1 MSDARSLLRA
11 ALRHRDRGQSLVLVA
26 LILPFLIAFVLTCIE
41 IGERF
46 WEKAAIEDA
55 LQQATRSSVQNFRY
69 SAFAENSQ
77 SLDDTRVKDVAERT
91 FIINLPGLRGMV
103 QTPAAVASQVTWT
116 VLPNGGTCMFPNGHP
131 SVSATTPMVC
141 ATLKPRMTGLLGWGE
156 WTPQIDAASTLDA
169 VP

>member
-1 MSDARSLLRA
+1 MSDDRSLLRA
-11 ALRHRDRGQSLVLVA
+11 ALRHRSRGQSLVLVA

-77 SLDDTRVKDVAERT
+77 SLDETRVTDVAKRT
-91 FIINLPGLRGMV
+91 FIINLTGLRGMI
-103 QTPAAVASQVTWT
+103 QTPAEVAIQVTWT
-116 VLPNGGTCMFPNGHP
+116 VLPDGGTCTYPNGHP

-141 ATLKPRMTGLLGWGE
+141 ATVKPRMAGLLGWGE

>member
-77 SLDDTRVKDVAERT
+77 SLDDTRVKDVAQRT
-91 FIINLPGLRGMV
+91 FIINLTGLRGMV
-103 QTPAAVASQVTWT
+103 QTPAEVAAQVTWT
-116 VLPNGGTCMFPNGHP
+116 VLPNGGTCTFPNGHP

>member
-11 ALRHRDRGQSLVLVA
+11 ALRHRNRGQSLVLVA

-91 FIINLPGLRGMV
+91 FIINLTGLRGMV
-103 QTPAAVASQVTWT
+103 QTPAEVAAQVTWT
-116 VLPNGGTCMFPNGHP
+116 VLPNGGTCTFPNGHP

>member
-11 ALRHRDRGQSLVLVA
+11 ALRHRGRGQSLVLVA

-77 SLDDTRVKDVAERT
+77 SLDDTRVKDVAQRT
-91 FIINLPGLRGMV
+91 FIINLTGLRGMV
-103 QTPAAVASQVTWT
+103 QTPAEVAAQVIWT
-116 VLPNGGTCMFPNGHP
+116 VLPNGGTCTYPNGHP

>member
-11 ALRHRDRGQSLVLVA
+11 ALRHRDRGQSLVLIA

-91 FIINLPGLRGMV
+91 FIINLTGLRGMV
-103 QTPAAVASQVTWT
+103 QTPAEVAAQVTWT
-116 VLPNGGTCMFPNGHP
+116 VLPNGGTCTFPNGHP

>member
-77 SLDDTRVKDVAERT
+77 SLDDTRVKDVAQRT
-91 FIINLPGLRGMV
+91 FIINLAGLRGMV
-103 QTPAAVASQVTWT
+103 ETPADVAGQVTWT
-116 VLPNGGTCMFPNGHP
+116 VLPDGGTCTFPNGHP

-141 ATLKPRMTGLLGWGE
+141 ATVKPRMTGLLGWGE

>member
-91 FIINLPGLRGMV
+91 FIINLTGLRGMV
-103 QTPAAVASQVTWT
+103 QTPAEVAAQVTWT
-116 VLPNGGTCMFPNGHP
+116 VLPNGGTCTFPNGHP

>member
-1 MSDARSLLRA
+1 MSAFEKLLRR
-11 ALRHRDRGQSLVLVA
+11 ALRQRNRGQSLILVA
-26 LILPFLIAFVLTCIE
+26 LILPFLIAFVLTSIE

-91 FIINLPGLRGMV
+91 FIINLTGLRGMV
-103 QTPAAVASQVTWT
+103 QTPADVAGQVTWT
-116 VLPNGGTCMFPNGHP
+116 VLPDGGTCTFPNDHP

-141 ATLKPRMTGLLGWGE
+141 ATVKPRMTGLLGWGE

>member
-11 ALRHRDRGQSLVLVA
+11 ARRHRDRGQSLVLVA

-91 FIINLPGLRGMV
+91 FIINLTGLRGMV
-103 QTPAAVASQVTWT
+103 QTPAEVAAQVTWT
-116 VLPNGGTCMFPNGHP
+116 VLPNGGTCTFPNGHP

>member
-11 ALRHRDRGQSLVLVA
+11 ALRHRGRGQSLVLVA

-69 SAFAENSQ
+69 SAFAENYSGPN
-77 SLDDTRVKDVAERT
+77 
-91 FIINLPGLRGMV
+91 NLH
-103 QTPAAVASQVTWT
+103 T
-116 VLPNGGTCMFPNGHP
+116 
-131 SVSATTPMVC
+131 
-141 ATLKPRMTGLLGWGE
+141 
-156 WTPQIDAASTLDA
+156 
-169 VP
+169 

>member
-11 ALRHRDRGQSLVLVA
+11 ALRHRNRGQSLVLVA

-91 FIINLPGLRGMV
+91 FIINLTGLRGMV
-103 QTPAAVASQVTWT
+103 QTPAEVASQVTWT
-116 VLPNGGTCMFPNGHP
+116 VLPNGGTCTYPNGHP

>member
-11 ALRHRDRGQSLVLVA
+11 ALRHRGRGQSLVLVA

-77 SLDDTRVKDVAERT
+77 SLDDTRVKDVAQRT
-91 FIINLPGLRGMV
+91 FIINLAGLRGMV
-103 QTPAAVASQVTWT
+103 ETPADVAGQVTWT
-116 VLPNGGTCMFPNGHP
+116 VLPDGGTCTFPNGHP

-141 ATLKPRMTGLLGWGE
+141 ATVKPRMTGLLGWGE

>member
-11 ALRHRDRGQSLVLVA
+11 ARRHRNRGQSLVLVA

-91 FIINLPGLRGMV
+91 FIINLTGLRGMV
-103 QTPAAVASQVTWT
+103 QTPAEVAAQVTWT
-116 VLPNGGTCMFPNGHP
+116 VLPNGGTCTFPNGHP

>member
-1 MSDARSLLRA
+1 MSAFEKLLRR
-11 ALRHRDRGQSLVLVA
+11 ALRQRDRGQSLILVA
-26 LILPFLIAFVLTCIE
+26 LILPFLIAFVLTSIE

-91 FIINLPGLRGMV
+91 FIINLTGLRGMV
-103 QTPAAVASQVTWT
+103 QTPAEVAAQVIWT
-116 VLPNGGTCMFPNGHP
+116 VLPNGGTCTYPNGHP

>member
-1 MSDARSLLRA
+1 MSAVRSLLRA
-11 ALRHRDRGQSLVLVA
+11 ARRNRASGQSLVLVA

-41 IGERF
+41 VAERF

-69 SAFAENSQ
+69 SAFAENSE
-77 SLDDTRVKDVAERT
+77 SLDATRVRDVARNT
-91 FIINLPGLRGMV
+91 FIINLTGLRGMV
-103 QTPAAVASQVTWT
+103 QTPAEVANQVTWT
-116 VLPNGGTCMFPNGHP
+116 VLPNGGTCTYPSGHP

-141 ATLKPRMTGLLGWGE
+141 ATVNPRMTGLLGWGE

>member
-1 MSDARSLLRA
+1 MSAFEKLLRA
-11 ALRHRDRGQSLVLVA
+11 ALRQRNRGQSLILVA

-91 FIINLPGLRGMV
+91 FIINLTGLRGMV
-103 QTPAAVASQVTWT
+103 QTPAEVAAQVIWT
-116 VLPNGGTCMFPNGHP
+116 VLPNGGTCTYPNGHP

>member
-91 FIINLPGLRGMV
+91 FIINLTGLRGMV
-103 QTPAAVASQVTWT
+103 QTPAEVAAQVTWT
-116 VLPNGGTCMFPNGHP
+116 VLPNGGTCTFPNGHP

-141 ATLKPRMTGLLGWGE
+141 ATVKPRMTGLLGWGE

>member
-1 MSDARSLLRA
+1 MSAFEKLLRR
-11 ALRHRDRGQSLVLVA
+11 ALRQRNRGQSLILVA
-26 LILPFLIAFVLTCIE
+26 LILPFLIAFVLTSIE

-91 FIINLPGLRGMV
+91 FIINLTGLRGMV
-103 QTPAAVASQVTWT
+103 QTPAEVAAQVIWT
-116 VLPNGGTCMFPNGHP
+116 VLPNGGTCTYPNGHP

>member
-11 ALRHRDRGQSLVLVA
+11 ARRHRDRGQSLVLVA

-77 SLDDTRVKDVAERT
+77 SLDDTRVKDVAQRT
-91 FIINLPGLRGMV
+91 FIINLTGLRGMV
-103 QTPAAVASQVTWT
+103 QTPAEVAAQVTWT
-116 VLPNGGTCMFPNGHP
+116 VLPNGGTCTYPNGHP

>member
-1 MSDARSLLRA
+1 MSVVRSLLRA
-11 ALRHRDRGQSLVLVA
+11 ARRNRARGQSLVLVA

-91 FIINLPGLRGMV
+91 FIINLTGLRGMV
-103 QTPAAVASQVTWT
+103 QTPAEVAAQVTWT
-116 VLPNGGTCMFPNGHP
+116 VLPNGGTCTFPNGHP

>member
-1 MSDARSLLRA
+1 MSAFEKLLRR
-11 ALRHRDRGQSLVLVA
+11 ALRQRNRGQSLILVA
-26 LILPFLIAFVLTCIE
+26 LILPFLIAFVLTSIE

-91 FIINLPGLRGMV
+91 FIINLTGLRGMV
-103 QTPAAVASQVTWT
+103 QTPTEVAAQVTWT
-116 VLPNGGTCMFPNGHP
+116 VLPNGGTCTYPNGHP

>member
-11 ALRHRDRGQSLVLVA
+11 ARRHRNRGQSLVLVA

-77 SLDDTRVKDVAERT
+77 SLDDTRVKDVAQRT
-91 FIINLPGLRGMV
+91 FIINLTGLRGMV
-103 QTPAAVASQVTWT
+103 QTPAEVAAQVTWT
-116 VLPNGGTCMFPNGHP
+116 VLPNGGTCTFPNGHP